1 MVDRAMSKDQELT
14 NIQVQVAVVAEQGNP
29 LAL

>member
-14 NIQVQVAVVAEQGNP
+14 NFQVQVAVAAAQGNP
-29 LAL
+29 PAL